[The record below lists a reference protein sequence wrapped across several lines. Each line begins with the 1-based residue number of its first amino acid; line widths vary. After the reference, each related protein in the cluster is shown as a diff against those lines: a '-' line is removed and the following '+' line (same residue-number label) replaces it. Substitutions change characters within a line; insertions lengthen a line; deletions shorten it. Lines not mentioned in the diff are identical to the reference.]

1 MAHTASVAEGIT
13 TVAGSKTI
21 TFSGKGNPGDL
32 LDPANWVRGVVPGID
47 NTALI
52 TMNVGGPVAGT
63 FGVNNMMLLG
73 TETITFT
80 GVLDTAGVGAR
91 QGLMVCEGA
100 EAIFAPGAVLNDGNV
115 LIVGND
121 AVGSL
126 LAEGSGAT
134 HSVIN
139 SVDANVGKQDG
150 GVGTVTIDDGVWRN
164 SGHAFIG
171 DAGAGTLNVIDNGSA
186 LFGGS
191 VGMGAAA
198 GASGTMTIA
207 SGGRVDVAGS
217 LNVGSAATAVVSVG
231 SGSRLMVDQALSVGA
246 NGVVDIA
253 GGVVAG
259 GATADCVRVL
269 AGGVISGNGV
279 LTAPDGVAIQ
289 DDGVIRASGGKLE
302 VDGNIGGTG
311 AIQIAA
317 DSIADIT
324 GESLRLASIAF
335 IGPAATLE
343 LTHGSNVTAAI
354 SGFGLGDVIAM
365 ANVDAA
371 SFSAATGMLTLTEHG
386 VKVEILHL
394 LGSFAGDTFGVQQ
407 TAADAIISL
416 HQSAG

>member
-1 MAHTASVAEGIT
+1 M
-13 TVAGSKTI
+13 AGSKTI
-21 TFSGKGNPGDL
+21 TFSGKGKPGDL
-32 LDPANWVRGVVPGID
+32 LDPANWVGGVVPGID

-63 FGVNNMMLLG
+63 FSVNNMMLLG

-80 GVLDTAGVGAR
+80 GALDTAGVGAC
-91 QGLMVCEGA
+91 QGLMVCDGA
-100 EAIFAPGAVLNDGNV
+100 EAIFAPGAVLNDENV

-139 SVDANVGKQDG
+139 SVDANVGKQDDA
-150 GVGTVTIDDGVWRN
+150 VGTVTIDDGVWRN
-164 SGHAFIG
+164 SGHAYIG
-171 DAGAGTLNVIDNGSA
+171 DAGAGTLNVIDNGA
-186 LFGGS
+186 VLIGGS
-191 VGMGAAA
+191 VDMAATA
-198 GASGTMTIA
+198 GSSGTMTIA
-207 SGGRVDVAGS
+207 SGGRVDVAGA
-217 LNVGSAATAVVSVG
+217 LNVGSASTAVVSVG
-231 SGSRLMVDQALSVGA
+231 SGSHLLVGEAFTVGA
-246 NGVVDIA
+246 GGTVDIA
-253 GGVVAG
+253 GGTVAG
-259 GATADCVRVL
+259 GATGNCIRVL
-269 AGGVISGNGV
+269 AGGAISGHGV

-302 VDGNIGGTG
+302 VDGNVGGTG

-324 GESLRLASIAF
+324 SDSLRLAGIAF

-354 SGFGLGDVIAM
+354 SGFALGDVIAM

-371 SFSAATGMLTLTEHG
+371 SFSAATGMLTLSEHG
-386 VKVEILHL
+386 VTVERLHL
-394 LGSFAGDTFGVQQ
+394 IGSFAGDTFGVQQ
-407 TAADAIISL
+407 TAADAIITL
-416 HQSAG
+416 HQTG